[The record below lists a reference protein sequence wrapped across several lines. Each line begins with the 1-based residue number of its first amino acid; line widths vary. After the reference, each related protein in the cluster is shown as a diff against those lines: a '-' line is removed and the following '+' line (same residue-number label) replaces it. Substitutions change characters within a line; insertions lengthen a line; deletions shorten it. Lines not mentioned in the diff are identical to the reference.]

1 MIVSIDCLL
10 LVDGKGT
17 CRLARAAA
25 SQPDIIDVVDVEGSL
40 EKTTLEAF
48 IDDFF
53 ELIENLTSY
62 CYNSFYYIIRKI
74 LLINFPR

>member
-1 MIVSIDCLL
+1 LIVSVNGLL
-10 LVDGKGT
+10 LVDWKRA

-25 SQPDIIDVVDVEGSL
+25 SQSDIIDVVDVEWSL

-62 CYNSFYYIIRKI
+62 CYNTLY
-74 LLINFPR
+74 